1 MKSKDNTRRFEA
13 KAALYQQ
20 FRPAYP
26 EAYFDYLLSKTQ
38 LMPEDAV
45 ADIGSGTGIFSRQ
58 LLERGLSVYAVEPN
72 SNMRSKA
79 EQQLGAN
86 PRFFSVPGS
95 AEHTLLAD
103 SSVALVTAAQA
114 FHWFNQKKF
123 GAECRRILK
132 PGGKVALVWNIRSP
146 DSPVTQKC
154 QEAFYR
160 FCENFSGFTGS
171 IMQNLDQVAS
181 FFCGACPSCRTWAN
195 DLHYDWDAFLGRMLS
210 SSYAPQKQ
218 SCCKNSAKTNFSGRK
233 RKWNFAFFHADDQ
246 FSRNAGLSIAKGS
259 KTAYNKREKN
269 KGELAQ
275 AG

>member
-13 KAALYQQ
+13 KAALYLQ

-95 AEHTLLAD
+95 AEHTFLAD

-114 FHWFNQKKF
+114 FHWFDQKKF
-123 GAECRRILK
+123 GAER
-132 PGGKVALVWNIRSP
+132 PAHS
-146 DSPVTQKC
+146 
-154 QEAFYR
+154 EAGR
-160 FCENFSGFTGS
+160 ESCTG
-171 IMQNLDQVAS
+171 LEHS
-181 FFCGACPSCRTWAN
+181 FAR
-195 DLHYDWDAFLGRMLS
+195 
-210 SSYAPQKQ
+210 
-218 SCCKNSAKTNFSGRK
+218 
-233 RKWNFAFFHADDQ
+233 
-246 FSRNAGLSIAKGS
+246 
-259 KTAYNKREKN
+259 
-269 KGELAQ
+269 
-275 AG
+275 

>member
-1 MKSKDNTRRFEA
+1 MKSKDNTRRFET

-114 FHWFNQKKF
+114 FHWFDQKKF

-154 QEAFYR
+154 QEAFRR

-181 FFCGACPSCRTWAN
+181 FFCGACPSYRTWAN

-210 SSYAPQKQ
+210 SSYAPQKE
-218 SCCKNSAKTNFSGRK
+218 SP
-233 RKWNFAFFHADDQ
+233 
-246 FSRNAGLSIAKGS
+246 
-259 KTAYNKREKN
+259 AYAPLVAALRQIFQEESENGILRFPMQTISFL
-269 KGELAQ
+269 GMPT
-275 AG
+275 